1 MKLKRSFK
9 SAGVTIAT
17 MAIMLACWV
26 LAGKYPLIYVVFIAM
41 YFLMIGISALK
52 TRQRIHAAAAKR
64 GLTPQDLKN
73 IRFTK
78 SWTDIRQQGIWRY
91 LVIEGAIFSG
101 NILALTLGVATF
113 LLLKLGNTNPADSPS
128 LMFSLVGYSYLVGL
142 LCGIIFRRVIWSINE
157 RRYKYLTDPF
167 LVLTKNAG

>member
-17 MAIMLACWV
+17 MAMMLACWV
-26 LAGKYPLIYVVFIAM
+26 LAGKYPLIYLVFIAL
-41 YFLMIGISALK
+41 YFLMIGISALR

-78 SWTDIRQQGIWRY
+78 YWSDIRQQGIGRY

-113 LLLKLGNTNPADSPS
+113 LLLNLDNTNPADSPS

-142 LCGIIFRRVIWSINE
+142 LCGVIFRRVIWSVNE